1 MSSVEA
7 LNQRLQRLHRE
18 IQACFP
24 AITRVSVALFDPAT
38 TELRT
43 FLYSPADHSPLS
55 HYRIKLPQ
63 AGWLNSLQCE
73 RKSRVLNDLDAADLG
88 EQEHAR
94 RIASGHYQASY
105 TVPIYDDDR
114 FLGFVFFNADRR
126 DSFRPRV
133 VAQLDLFV
141 HIISLMV
148 ERSLQAVTTLTG
160 GMHLLRQI
168 SHFRNDETGSHLSRM
183 AYYSELIARELAASV
198 GHDDDWVEHVRLF
211 APMHDIGKIT
221 TPDAILLKPGKLT
234 EAEFEVMRQHPARGE
249 AILQTLLQEL
259 DLTEMPYVEGL
270 LHIARHHHERWDGTG
285 YPDRLGGSAIPVE
298 ARIVAVAD
306 VFDALTTRRCYK
318 EAWPLERASA
328 YLQTESGRHFDPQCI
343 EVFVSRLEQINQ
355 IRERFP
361 VASTSAT

>member
-7 LNQRLQRLHRE
+7 LNQRLQRLHQE

-43 FLYSPADHSPLS
+43 FLYSPANQSPLS
-55 HYRIKLPQ
+55 HYRIKLPE
-63 AGWLNSLQCE
+63 AGWLFSLSRN
-73 RKSRVLNDLDAADLG
+73 RKSRILNDLGTTDLG
-88 EQEHAR
+88 EQEHSR

-105 TVPIYDDDR
+105 TVPIYDEDH
-114 FLGFVFFNADRR
+114 FLGFVFFNADHS
-126 DSFRPRV
+126 DSFKPRV

-183 AYYSELIARELAASV
+183 AYYSELIARELAARV

-234 EAEFEVMRQHPARGE
+234 EAEFDVMRQHPVRGE
-249 AILQTLLQEL
+249 TILRTLLQ
-259 DLTEMPYVEGL
+259 DLNLVGMPYVEGL

-285 YPDRLGGSAIPVE
+285 YPDRLSGSAIPVE

-306 VFDALTTRRCYK
+306 VFDALTTKRCYK
-318 EAWPLERASA
+318 DAWPLERARA
-328 YLQTESGRHFDPQCI
+328 LLEEGSGRHFDPECV
-343 EVFVSRLEQINQ
+343 EAFVSHMDQVVQ

-361 VASTSAT
+361 VTSTSAT